1 MTGIRV
7 KPWWPAVGRGAM
19 RAMKVVT
26 RGTIASAVHR
36 NSQDIDVLN
45 GVVDK
50 LCLGIFGCS
59 WRVGSWEQGDEE
71 VLKLKS
77 KRSGSR
83 SKTAPAIARGSRILA
98 RQAAA
103 AFWSRGQC
111 FTTTTTATQWAM
123 ASAVLKGAEISMH
136 RFGDGTISKMPHILL
151 NTYLAQPL
159 LPRLVPPSSHVP
171 SPLKPDLSR
180 LKTHTPHVI
189 AVLLLWDNILY
200 ANPDPFPCLSY
211 PSPSIAPPVAPGAGS
226 GRPVPNEK

>member
-1 MTGIRV
+1 
-7 KPWWPAVGRGAM
+7 M

-71 VLKLKS
+71 VLKLKL
-77 KRSGSR
+77 KEVAADQRPR
-83 SKTAPAIARGSRILA
+83 QQLRVVREFWRGKLQLLFGAGVS
-98 RQAAA
+98 
-103 AFWSRGQC
+103 
-111 FTTTTTATQWAM
+111 
-123 ASAVLKGAEISMH
+123 ASLHHHHHRHPVGNGLSCAERRRNIDD
-136 RFGDGTISKMPHILL
+136 RFGDATISKMPHILL
-151 NTYLAQPL
+151 NTYLAQLL

>member
-1 MTGIRV
+1 
-7 KPWWPAVGRGAM
+7 M

-71 VLKLKS
+71 VLKLKL
-77 KRSGSR
+77 KEVAADQRPR
-83 SKTAPAIARGSRILA
+83 QQLRVVREFWRGKL
-98 RQAAA
+98 QLL
-103 AFWSRGQC
+103 FWSRGQC

-200 ANPDPFPCLSY
+200 ANPDPFPPL
-211 PSPSIAPPVAPGAGS
+211 PLLLPPEPAAAAPY
-226 GRPVPNEK
+226 RMKND